1 MPAHTEHLVSKLRG
15 PADPRRRRT
24 ASAHPWR
31 AAAVR
36 RLLCISLLLHRSA
49 AGPLQPV
56 RAADATHRN
65 LRRRLHIVQPPF
77 FVSAPAVADTRCLRL
92 CAAVCAFG
100 KGGGA
105 SPHWMISPAIWT
117 ACARLRAALAGMIE
131 RLFARSI
138 LCEIKGGGRKR
149 PPPSHKAPRCGAF
162 SKVKQGEPC
171 ASFFGCKVVGKAK
184 KPSMASLC
192 AVSCDRNRRVINER
206 RKKH

>member
-1 MPAHTEHLVSKLRG
+1 MPAHAEHLAPRLRG
-15 PADPRRRRT
+15 SADPRRRRT

-36 RLLCISLLLHRSA
+36 RLLCFSLLLHRSA

-77 FVSAPAVADTRCLRL
+77 FVSTPAMAGTRCLPLWAGL
-92 CAAVCAFG
+92 CALEKEAG
-100 KGGGA
+100 RR
-105 SPHWMISPAIWT
+105 PAGWYPRRFEPLVR
-117 ACARLRAALAGMIE
+117 ACAAALAGMIE
-131 RLFARSI
+131 QLYARSI

-149 PPPSHKAPRCGAF
+149 PPPSHKAPQCGAF

-171 ASFFGCKVVGKAK
+171 ASFFGCKVAGKAK

-206 RKKH
+206 R